1 MTWEMKAGCMGK
13 PEKEAAL
20 HLLSFFPD
28 IPLDMATYL
37 SERNTLQDKLWPAV
51 PLLPGVRKLV
61 LHLKKHNI
69 PIAIATG
76 SRRRNFEMKTQ
87 HLQDVF
93 GCFGNKII
101 CGDDS
106 HKIKGKPAPDIF
118 LVAAKELLG
127 RDVGV
132 PDVQPTSEQQEVRR
146 RGLVF
151 EDGLPGMQA
160 AKRAGMSVVWVPDS
174 NLLDVNYSGVE
185 TADQILTSLEEFVPE
200 AWGLPPY

>member
-1 MTWEMKAGCMGK
+1 VDLANVCASA
-13 PEKEAAL
+13 EKEAAL

-69 PIAIATG
+69 PISIATG

-160 AKRAGMSVVWVPDS
+160 AKRAGMSGGCFTIVM
-174 NLLDVNYSGVE
+174 L
-185 TADQILTSLEEFVPE
+185 AI
-200 AWGLPPY
+200 

>member
-1 MTWEMKAGCMGK
+1 MSSCRWLVDLANICASA
-13 PEKEAAL
+13 EKEAAL

-37 SERNTLQDKLWPAV
+37 SERNALQDKLWRTV

-87 HLQDVF
+87 HLRDVF
-93 GCFGNKII
+93 GCFGEKII

-106 HKIKGKPAPDIF
+106 QKIKGKPAPDIF

-160 AKRAGMSVVWVPDS
+160 AKRAGMS
-174 NLLDVNYSGVE
+174 GRCF
-185 TADQILTSLEEFVPE
+185 AFVML
-200 AWGLPPY
+200 AI

>member
-1 MTWEMKAGCMGK
+1 VDLADVCASA
-13 PEKEAAL
+13 EKEAAL

-37 SERNTLQDKLWPAV
+37 SERNALQDKLWPTV

-61 LHLKKHNI
+61 LHLKEHNI
-69 PIAIATG
+69 PIAIATS

-93 GCFGNKII
+93 GCFGDKII

-132 PDVQPTSEQQEVRR
+132 PDVQPTSEQHEVRR

-160 AKRAGMSVVWVPDS
+160 AKRAGMS
-174 NLLDVNYSGVE
+174 GGC
-185 TADQILTSLEEFVPE
+185 FVIVML
-200 AWGLPPY
+200 AI